1 MSSLSKKLETRHIN
15 MIAIGGS
22 IGTGLF
28 LASGYS
34 ISVAGPGGALLA
46 YIAMAIIVYFLM
58 TSLAEMSAFKPSA
71 GSFCDYSTMYVG
83 KSFGIAMGYNYWL
96 SWASTI
102 AVEISAASLVTSYWF
117 PDVNPL
123 IFSAIFFFL
132 LLLANIFAVRV
143 YGEIEYWLSFLKVS
157 AIIIFIV
164 LGIFSIYHQ
173 PHFGVDYWRIG
184 DAPFHGGYYSFIYVF
199 LFVGFSF
206 QGTELVGLASEETK
220 NPETTIPNAIKMVF
234 WRLSL
239 FYILS
244 IAIISLL
251 VSYNDPRLVTKD
263 SIVTSPYTLVFA
275 NYVGKYAADLV
286 NFVILI
292 AILSAANA
300 CIYSSTRILWYLGN
314 SGQAP
319 KILAKIN
326 KHGIPYMALTCSA
339 IFGSLIFLSSLVGN
353 GIFFGYVV
361 QISSLAGFLVWLGIA
376 LSHYKFRKN
385 FLPKNG
391 GKEILKYQARFFP
404 FAPLIAMLTVIIV
417 IVGQFL
423 SIGAETRT
431 ITSLLI
437 TYSSVIFFLVIY
449 LGHKVVS
456 AIKKVV
462 AAP

>member
-28 LASGYS
+28 LASGYA

-46 YIAMAIIVYFLM
+46 YVGMAVVVYFLM

-71 GSFCDYSTMYVG
+71 GSFCDYSTNYVG
-83 KSFGIAMGYNYWL
+83 KSFGFAMGYNYWL

-102 AVEISAASLVTSYWF
+102 AVEISAASLVMSYWF

-123 IFSAIFFFL
+123 IFSVIFFL
-132 LLLANIFAVRV
+132 LILFSNIFAVRI
-143 YGEIEYWLSFLKVS
+143 YGEVEYWLSFFKVS
-157 AIIIFIV
+157 AIIAFIV
-164 LGIFSIYHQ
+164 LGAFSIYHQ
-173 PHFGVDYWRIG
+173 PHFGTNRWHID
-184 DAPFHGGYYSFIYVF
+184 DAPFHGGYYGFIYVF

-244 IAIISLL
+244 IAVISLL
-251 VSYNDPRLVTKD
+251 VSFNDPRLVTQD
-263 SIVTSPYTLVFA
+263 SVITSPYTLVFA
-275 NYVGKYAADLV
+275 NYVGKYAADVV

-300 CIYSSTRILWYLGN
+300 CLYSSTRILWYLGN
-314 SGQAP
+314 SRQAP
-319 KILAKIN
+319 KIFAKVGRY
-326 KHGIPYMALTCSA
+326 GIPNVALGCSA
-339 IFGSLIFLSSLVGN
+339 IFGSLVFLSSIVGN
-353 GIFFGYVV
+353 GVFFGYVV
-361 QISSLAGFLVWLGIA
+361 QISSLAGFVVWLGIA

-391 GKEILKYQARFFP
+391 GEEILKYKARFFP
-404 FAPLIAMLTVIIV
+404 FAPLIAIFVVLVVII
-417 IVGQFL
+417 GQFFGI
-423 SIGAETRT
+423 SHEKRT
-431 ITSLLI
+431 IASLLV

-449 LGHKVVS
+449 VGHKLIARVKS
-456 AIKKVV
+456 
-462 AAP
+462 